1 MGKEEESFPSARER
15 DSNAF
20 NTHSQWYGESGFGR
34 AKQTPS
40 REAGRI
46 LVVLKTSIQV
56 TSGFVWFGNVK
67 QWISW
72 YQTYEGSALGCDHM

>member
-1 MGKEEESFPSARER
+1 MLMFSVLIASGVGKVGLGEQS
-15 DSNAF
+15 
-20 NTHSQWYGESGFGR
+20 SQR
-34 AKQTPS
+34 

-56 TSGFVWFGNVK
+56 TSGFVWFGNVN

-72 YQTYEGSALGCDHM
+72 YQACEGGALGCDHM